1 MNRFN
6 RIVSVGLIVSAVL
19 LRMPLFA
26 QNPADA
32 ILDAAIE
39 AHGKVALDRVQTVI
53 VSGHI
58 REGRRTES
66 FTITA
71 SIDGYSRLDY
81 GSGRRI
87 VTTPGRRFEIVNGK
101 YSGRPRHDGVFAQ
114 LDILGAL
121 GIGQLRAPAARRTLM
136 APTAVQGRAAYR
148 IHVETDREITIA
160 RTKIRDVADVYIDT
174 QTNLV
179 SGLTRQQYTNR
190 IEVKFLNAYLFT
202 DHRSVEGLLFPF
214 RIERYIDGSLQQVIT
229 VEQVQLNA
237 SLTPGLFQP

>member
-26 QNPADA
+26 QNTADA

-81 GSGRRI
+81 SSGRRI
-87 VTTPGRRFEIVNGK
+87 VTTPGGRFEVVNGK
-101 YSGRPRHDGVFAQ
+101 FS
-114 LDILGAL
+114 
-121 GIGQLRAPAARRTLM
+121 
-136 APTAVQGRAAYR
+136 
-148 IHVETDREITIA
+148 
-160 RTKIRDVADVYIDT
+160 
-174 QTNLV
+174 
-179 SGLTRQQYTNR
+179 
-190 IEVKFLNAYLFT
+190 
-202 DHRSVEGLLFPF
+202 
-214 RIERYIDGSLQQVIT
+214 
-229 VEQVQLNA
+229 
-237 SLTPGLFQP
+237 